1 VTGIRWKV
9 TAAGVVLAAAVITMA
24 GCSGARPPASAKRAT
39 AQARY
44 LLTPTP
50 AAPSRLPGVVV
61 TTPPTGATGRL
72 PGATGGARALWQ
84 GAPWGGVTF
93 DGGTLLGID
102 GAQVDAI
109 SAATGAPAWT
119 ATMPAPLTQVLGLVP
134 AGGAVIVE
142 AGHSTGQPPAA
153 VFAVVTEYVALSLA
167 TGRVL
172 WAVPVGGTYQNP
184 PVAASG
190 RYLLTGDT
198 SGAVIA
204 RVIATGAVAW
214 RDPRPAVCRQPASA
228 GTDNAGLGLGADGP
242 VVAASFDCGPRVVVQ
257 RLDPATGR
265 ALWTWQSP
273 AVAAGAVQQLA
284 VIAAASRGGI
294 VLLAG
299 EIAAPP
305 AAREFTA
312 RLPRHYGW
320 PRALDPPDQVSTVLA
335 VSAADGRPRWTE
347 LGGQLETFTLTDGLV
362 CEVVSPGLECR
373 ADATGAAT
381 MPTLLTG
388 MQDGDS
394 PPYADDALAGI
405 SGDFAAVTVPS
416 AASGTVTLRVVRLR
430 DGATV
435 ARVRVAIGS
444 TSRGGSDYQVF
455 AVAAGPLPGG
465 AIEVLLRRVDLP
477 GYPLLA
483 LEVPLS
489 AAGSGGVLLH
499 QRADLRKRRLHV
511 LGSAAA
517 HRVVGLHD
525 DRPVRIAG
533 ALVGNR
539 QQRLARLVLAL
550 GQVVAERSAARG
562 VEVRPVRLKHFR
574 HARQQRLDHVVN
586 VVGGKGPHCLVSEL
600 DRCS

>member
-1 VTGIRWKV
+1 MSIRCGR
-9 TAAGVVLAAAVITMA
+9 TDGGAVLAAAVIIAAVITTV
-24 GCSGARPPASAKRAT
+24 GCTGVRTRAPANRAT

-44 LLTPTP
+44 LQTRTPP
-50 AAPSRLPGVVV
+50 APSRLPGVVV
-61 TTPPTGATGRL
+61 TTPPAAVTGRL

-84 GAPWGGVTF
+84 GAPWGGVTI
-93 DGGTLLGID
+93 DGRTLLGID
-102 GAQVDAI
+102 GAQVYAI
-109 SAATGAPAWT
+109 SATTGKPAWA
-119 ATMPAPLTQVLGLVP
+119 ATMPAALTQILGLLP
-134 AGGAVIVE
+134 AEGAVIVE
-142 AGHSTGQPPAA
+142 AGHQIGQPPAA
-153 VFAVVTEYVALSLA
+153 VFAVVTEYVALDLA

-172 WAVPVGGTYQNP
+172 WAVPVGGAYQNP
-184 PVAASG
+184 PLAASG

-198 SGAVIA
+198 SGAVVA

-214 RDPRPAVCRQPASA
+214 RDPRPAVCRQPASP
-228 GTDNAGLGLGADGP
+228 GTDNAGLGLAADGP
-242 VVAASFDCGPRVVVQ
+242 LAAASFDCGPRVVVQ
-257 RLDPATGR
+257 RLDPATGT

-273 AVAAGAVQQLA
+273 AVGAGAVQQLA
-284 VIAAASRGGI
+284 VTAAASKGGI

-305 AAREFTA
+305 AASQFTA

-320 PRALDPPDQVSTVLA
+320 PRALDPPDQVSVVLA
-335 VSAADGRPRWTE
+335 LGAARGRPLWTE
-347 LGGQLETFTLTDGLV
+347 LGGQLETFTLTAGAV

-373 ADATGAAT
+373 DDATGAAT

-416 AASGTVTLRVVRLR
+416 AASGTVTLRVVRVR

-435 ARVRVAIGS
+435 ARVRVAIAS

-465 AIEVLLRRVDLP
+465 AIEVLLRRVDRS

-483 LEVPLS
+483 LKVPLS
-489 AAGSGGVLLH
+489 GVLLH
-499 QRADLRKRRLHV
+499 QRADIRKRRLHM
-511 LGSAAA
+511 LGGAAA

-525 DRPVRIAG
+525 DRPVRVAA
-533 ALVGNR
+533 ALVGDR
-539 QQRLARLVLAL
+539 QQRLAHLVLTL
-550 GQVVAERSAARG
+550 GQVVAERPAARG
-562 VEVRPVRLKHFR
+562 VEVRPVWLKHFR
-574 HARQQRLDHVVN
+574 HSRQQRLDHVVN
-586 VVGGKGPHCLVSEL
+586 VIGGKSLHCLVSEL

>member
-1 VTGIRWKV
+1 MLAAAAITAVVI
-9 TAAGVVLAAAVITMA
+9 TAAGCT
-24 GCSGARPPASAKRAT
+24 GARTPASASRTT

-44 LLTPTP
+44 LRSQAPP
-50 AAPSRLPGVVV
+50 APSRLSGVVV
-61 TTPPTGATGRL
+61 TTPPAAVPGRL
-72 PGATGGARALWQ
+72 PSATGGARALWQ
-84 GAPWGGVTF
+84 GAPWGGVTI
-93 DGGTLLGID
+93 DGGMLLGID

-109 SAATGAPAWT
+109 SAVTGKPAWA
-119 ATMPAPLTQVLGLVP
+119 ATMPAALTQILGLVP
-134 AGGAVIVE
+134 AGDAVIVE
-142 AGHSTGQPPAA
+142 AGHSIGQPPAA
-153 VFAVVTEYVALSLA
+153 VFAVVTEYIALDLA

-172 WAVPVGGTYQNP
+172 WAVPVGGGYQNP
-184 PVAASG
+184 PLAVSG

-198 SGAVIA
+198 TGAVVA
-204 RVIATGAVAW
+204 RVIASGAVAW

-242 VVAASFDCGPRVVVQ
+242 VAAASFDCGPRVVVQ

-284 VIAAASRGGI
+284 VVAAASRGGI

-430 DGATV
+430 DGVTV

-525 DRPVRIAG
+525 DRPARIAG

-539 QQRLARLVLAL
+539 QQRLARLVLAF
-550 GQVVAERSAARG
+550 GQVVAERPAARG

-574 HARQQRLDHVVN
+574 HAWQQRLDHVVN
-586 VVGGKGPHCLVSEL
+586 VVGGKGPHCLISEL

>member
-1 VTGIRWKV
+1 
-9 TAAGVVLAAAVITMA
+9 M
-24 GCSGARPPASAKRAT
+24 PASGNRAT
-39 AQARY
+39 AQARD
-44 LLTPTP
+44 LATQTPP
-50 AAPSRLPGVVV
+50 APSGLPGVVV
-61 TTPPTGATGRL
+61 TTPPATVHGRL
-72 PGATGGARALWQ
+72 PSATGGARALWQ
-84 GAPWGGVTF
+84 GAPWGGVTI
-93 DGGTLLGID
+93 DGGTLLGIN

-109 SAATGAPAWT
+109 SAATGKPAWA
-119 ATMPAPLTQVLGLVP
+119 ATMPAALTQILGLVP

-142 AGHSTGQPPAA
+142 AGRPIGQPPAA
-153 VFAVVTEYVALSLA
+153 VFDVVTEYVALDLA

-172 WAVPVGGTYQNP
+172 WAVPVGGGYQNP
-184 PVAASG
+184 PLAASG

-198 SGAVIA
+198 SGAVVA

-214 RDPRPAVCRQPASA
+214 RDPRPAVCGQPVSA
-228 GTDNAGLGLGADGP
+228 GTDNAGLGLAADAA
-242 VVAASFDCGPRVVVQ
+242 VAAASFDCGPRVVVQ
-257 RLDPATGR
+257 RLDPATGT
-265 ALWTWQSP
+265 ALWTWRSP

-284 VIAAASRGGI
+284 VTAAASRGGI

-305 AAREFTA
+305 AARQFTA

-335 VSAADGRPRWTE
+335 VSAAAGRPLWTE
-347 LGGQLETFTLTDGLV
+347 LGGQLETFTLTAGAV

-373 ADATGAAT
+373 DDATGTAT

-388 MQDGDS
+388 MQDGDT

-405 SGDFAAVTVPS
+405 SGGFAAVTVPS
-416 AASGTVTLRVVRLR
+416 AASGTVTLRVVRVR
-430 DGATV
+430 DGVTV

-444 TSRGGSDYQVF
+444 ASRDGSAYQVF

-483 LEVPLS
+483 LDVPLS
-489 AAGSGGVLLH
+489 AGKRVLLH

-511 LGSAAA
+511 LGGAAA

-525 DRPVRIAG
+525 DRPVRIAT
-533 ALVGNR
+533 ALVSDR
-539 QQRLARLVLAL
+539 QQRLADLVFTL
-550 GQVVAERSAARG
+550 GQVVAERPAARG
-562 VEVRPVRLKHFR
+562 VEVRPVRLEHFR
-574 HARQQRLDHVVN
+574 HARQQRLDHVVD
-586 VVGGKGPHCLVSEL
+586 VIGGKSPHCLVSEL

>member
-1 VTGIRWKV
+1 MSIRWKRANGRAV
-9 TAAGVVLAAAVITMA
+9 LTMGVITVAVITGAVIATA
-24 GCSGARPPASAKRAT
+24 GCTGARPAAANRAT

-44 LLTPTP
+44 LQTSTPP
-50 AAPSRLPGVVV
+50 APSGLPGVVV
-61 TTPPTGATGRL
+61 TTPPAAVTGRL
-72 PGATGGARALWQ
+72 PRATGGARALWQ
-84 GAPWGGVTF
+84 GAPWDGVTF

-109 SAATGAPAWT
+109 SAVTGKPAWT
-119 ATMPAPLTQVLGLVP
+119 AAMPAPFTQILGLVP
-134 AGGAVIVE
+134 AGNAVIVE
-142 AGHSTGQPPAA
+142 AGGPVGQPPAA
-153 VFAVVTEYVALSLA
+153 VFAVVTEYVALDLA
-167 TGRVL
+167 TGRVR
-172 WAVPVGGTYQNP
+172 WAVPVGGAYQNP
-184 PVAASG
+184 PLAASG

-198 SGAVIA
+198 TGAVVA

-214 RDPRPAVCRQPASA
+214 RDPRPAACRQPASA
-228 GTDNAGLGLGADGP
+228 GTDNAGLGLAADGP
-242 VVAASFDCGPRVVVQ
+242 VAAASFDCGPVVVVR
-257 RLDPATGR
+257 RLDPATGT

-284 VIAAASRGGI
+284 VAAAASRGAI

-312 RLPRHYGW
+312 GLPRAYGW

-335 VSAADGRPRWTE
+335 LSAADGRPRWTE
-347 LGGQLETFTLTDGLV
+347 LGGQLETFTLTDGVV

-373 ADATGAAT
+373 DDKTGAPT

-405 SGDFAAVTVPS
+405 SGGFAAVTVPS
-416 AASGTVTLRVVRLR
+416 AANGTVTLRVVRVR

-435 ARVRVAIGS
+435 ARVRVAIGATS
-444 TSRGGSDYQVF
+444 TDGSDYQVF
-455 AVAAGPLPGG
+455 AVGAGLLPGG
-465 AIEVLLRRVDLP
+465 AVEVLLRRVDLP

-483 LEVPLS
+483 LEVPVS
-489 AAGSGGVLLH
+489 GVLLH

-511 LGSAAA
+511 LGGPAA

-525 DRPVRIAG
+525 DRPVRVAP
-533 ALVGNR
+533 ALVGDG
-539 QQRLARLVLAL
+539 QQRLADLVLTL
-550 GQVVAERSAARG
+550 GQVVAERPAARG
-562 VEVRPVRLKHFR
+562 VEVRPVRREHFR
-574 HARQQRLDHVVN
+574 H
-586 VVGGKGPHCLVSEL
+586 PW
-600 DRCS
+600 